1 MKIVILF
8 VIGIL
13 LISGCK
19 NTQKSPNLD
28 NKGIGPIKEV
38 IIAERIDKT
47 LVKQGEAIFKSKCTT
62 CHHTDKDF
70 VGPKMVQ
77 ITEKRSPEWIMNMI
91 LNPEEMLQK
100 DAIAQELLRDYNGV
114 TMSNQ
119 HLTQEEARAILEFLR
134 TL

>member
-1 MKIVILF
+1 M
-8 VIGIL
+8 
-13 LISGCK
+13 
-19 NTQKSPNLD
+19 
-28 NKGIGPIKEV
+28 
-38 IIAERIDKT
+38 A
-47 LVKQGEAIFKSKCTT
+47 
-62 CHHTDKDF
+62 
-70 VGPKMVQ
+70 Q